1 MKISS
6 RLASFKYSLA
16 YKTLLYIN
24 KNNPRTKKKKNEGLK
39 LLAGKVARL
48 PENIAFK
55 PSFTPKSSCIK
66 AFDKL
71 YIFISKSNLK
81 KPESERYDSLIHEI
95 GHWLHFQ
102 NLPSPAER
110 KTAWRNV
117 NLNKIHTEV
126 SPRAASD
133 SKEFVAEVFKWL
145 IKGKTFDEY
154 IMNLYK
160 QLRGPQVK

>member
-6 RLASFKYSLA
+6 RLASFKYRLA

-24 KNNPRTKKKKNEGLK
+24 KNNSRTEAYKSEGLK
-39 LLAGKVARL
+39 LLAGKVAKL

-81 KPESERYDSLIHEI
+81 KPKSERYDSLFHEV

-102 NLPSPAER
+102 DMPSLSER
-110 KTAWRNV
+110 KVIWQGV
-117 NLNKIHTEV
+117 NLDKICNDV
-126 SPRAASD
+126 SQRAACD

-145 IKGKTFDEY
+145 VKGKIFDEY

-160 QLRGPQVK
+160 KLKGPEVK